1 MGTVRDVPMH
11 DHALD
16 ATAGVSIVKC
26 VKCHE
31 DILREDVLVETW
43 RSRGATLV
51 RIVHVTCGCVLR
63 DGTRTPS
70 RLRDVLEVFPK

>member
-1 MGTVRDVPMH
+1 MH

-16 ATAGVSIVKC
+16 ATAGVAIVKC
-26 VKCHE
+26 VQCHE
-31 DILREDVLVETW
+31 DILRENVLVETW

-51 RIVHVTCGCVLR
+51 RIVHVTCGYVLR

-70 RLRDVLEVFPK
+70 RLRDVLEVVPK